1 MMNFEKFHKVIKDR
15 VENPN
20 AFYYA
25 DPWWEKEIELFTENV
40 QTTIAF
46 LETECSDE
54 ELYWFGE
61 VLEDVVQITQSRM
74 LWKTFSKRAETV
86 VDAEKKKSVIE
97 DCITS
102 EDFFTF

>member
-1 MMNFEKFHKVIKDR
+1 MWLYRLTPRHRWSCQSRASTFQSR
-15 VENPN
+15 S
-20 AFYYA
+20 
-25 DPWWEKEIELFTENV
+25 
-40 QTTIAF
+40 IAF

-102 EDFFTF
+102 EDFFTS